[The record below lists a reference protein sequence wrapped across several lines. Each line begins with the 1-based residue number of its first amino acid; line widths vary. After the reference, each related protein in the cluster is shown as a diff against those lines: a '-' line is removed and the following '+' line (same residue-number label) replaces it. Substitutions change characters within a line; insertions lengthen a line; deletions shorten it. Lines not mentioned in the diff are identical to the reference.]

1 MHFPRTA
8 ALHYGLS
15 SVDTPINRPDGW
27 PTKLALRRTGHAA
40 GRQRARWYRGH
51 WHAFAPTR
59 FRVIRVNIGCD
70 PCGRAAGR
78 HGARQ
83 PSAWRIVRPGAGNPD
98 LGSVEGLTPEPFSN
112 VISCKMCFGAARPM
126 GAGLYLVARRVDGA
140 TRSGRH
146 RLELRSSTLSER
158 WWGLHR
164 VSLRRRPPGEI
175 VNQIATRL

>member
-98 LGSVEGLTPEPFSN
+98 LGTVKGLTPEPFSN

-126 GAGLYLVARRVDGA
+126 GAGLYLVAPARGRRYA
-140 TRSGRH
+140 FRSTSSRTPLKHPERTMVGVAPRFPQAPTAGRD
-146 RLELRSSTLSER
+146 R
-158 WWGLHR
+158 
-164 VSLRRRPPGEI
+164 
-175 VNQIATRL
+175 